1 MGADDANSEEVRPS
15 ATATGRERRRSMRID
30 VLGQIDAH
38 SVWKLR
44 PLTLREISLTGFS
57 VETTSP
63 FEADTVNKFRL
74 NLDGLKRSVVVQAR
88 TRHCQLVSASHE
100 LPIYIAGFEFV
111 APTEATL
118 RELIALVEY
127 ARALWNAE

>member
-1 MGADDANSEEVRPS
+1 M
-15 ATATGRERRRSMRID
+15 
-30 VLGQIDAH
+30 LGQIDAH

-44 PLTLREISLTGFS
+44 PLTLREVSLTGFS

-63 FEADTVNKFRL
+63 FEVNTVNKFRL

-88 TRHCQLVSASHE
+88 TRHCQLLSASRD
-100 LPIYIAGFEFV
+100 LPIYVAGFEFV

-118 RELIALVEY
+118 RELVALVEY
-127 ARALWNAE
+127 ARALWDRTTGD